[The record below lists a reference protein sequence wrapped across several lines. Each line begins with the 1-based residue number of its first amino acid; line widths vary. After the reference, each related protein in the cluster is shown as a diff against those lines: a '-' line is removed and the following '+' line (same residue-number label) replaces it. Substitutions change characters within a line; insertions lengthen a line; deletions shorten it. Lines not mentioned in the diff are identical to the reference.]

1 MSRLS
6 ILPEACNLKIF
17 QVEEICWTWPLLEID
32 FSSCSFP
39 RAHGSLEEE
48 QEAGPGQGGC
58 PRGSVLNLCNSVLNS
73 RQLLSIPVAVP
84 PWMTSVPL
92 ALFLQVLNSIS
103 NLFCGHFPRR
113 SCQHR
118 RKGNVSKRG
127 SLVPHQLSSTD
138 SPGQRHH
145 DFRSYPGTKPAY
157 SFSKTNGQ
165 V

>member
-1 MSRLS
+1 MSRLPV
-6 ILPEACNLKIF
+6 LPEACNLKIF

-32 FSSCSFP
+32 FSSCSSP

-48 QEAGPGQGGC
+48 QEAGPGQAGC
-58 PRGSVLNLCNSVLNS
+58 PWSSVLS
-73 RQLLSIPVAVP
+73 LLQFCPEFPTAFIHSCRCSFVDD
-84 PWMTSVPL
+84 SVPL

-103 NLFCGHFPRR
+103 NLFCGHFPWR

-118 RKGNVSKRG
+118 HKGNVSKRG

-138 SPGQRHH
+138 SPGQRHY
-145 DFRSYPGTKPAY
+145 DFCSYPGTKPAY